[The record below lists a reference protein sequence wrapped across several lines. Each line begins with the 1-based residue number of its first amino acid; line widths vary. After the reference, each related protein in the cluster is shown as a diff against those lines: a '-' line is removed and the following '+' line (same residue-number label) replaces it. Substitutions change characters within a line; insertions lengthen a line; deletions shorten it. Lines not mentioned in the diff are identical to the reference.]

1 MASGLHRMHYPVNRW
16 EYPRTGDLISLHEQ
30 GSSPM
35 KKPFHI
41 LLALAVSAAA
51 AALLSA
57 LLGRILFLSSRAE
70 VVRLG
75 LILFAI
81 SAAVWITLIVAIRR
95 NNGR

>member
-1 MASGLHRMHYPVNRW
+1 
-16 EYPRTGDLISLHEQ
+16 
-30 GSSPM
+30 M

-57 LLGRILFLSSRAE
+57 LLGRILFLGSRAE

-75 LILFAI
+75 VILFAV
-81 SAAVWITLIVAIRR
+81 SAAIWITLILANRR
-95 NNGR
+95 KE

>member
-1 MASGLHRMHYPVNRW
+1 
-16 EYPRTGDLISLHEQ
+16 
-30 GSSPM
+30 M
-35 KKPFHI
+35 KKLPHI
-41 LLALAVSAAA
+41 LLALTVSAAA

-57 LLGRILFLSSRAE
+57 LLGRILFLGSRAE